1 MDEDE
6 MVEDE
11 AEEEKH
17 EKHVGLA
24 HCGTLQCT
32 GTGNTLSEDKGVISA
47 CFDAMPRY
55 ITWLNLLT
63 GRLWTWVHRE
73 IVVH

>member
-1 MDEDE
+1 M
-6 MVEDE
+6 EDE

-24 HCGTLQCT
+24 HCGT
-32 GTGNTLSEDKGVISA
+32 GNALSEDKGVISA

-55 ITWLNLLT
+55 ITWLNLST

-73 IVVH
+73 NSCAVCTDVH